1 MKFRSARHTNNLA
14 PLVAFYRDALGLEVL
29 GKFDSHDGYD
39 GVFLGIPGADWHLE
53 FTVSDEAVKHKP
65 DEDDLLVFYPAS
77 AEEYERIIRRFSEN
91 NIPALEPKN
100 PYWKANGITYADP
113 DGYRIVIVKPV
124 APQSL

>member
-1 MKFRSARHTNNLA
+1 MKFRSARHTNNLDS
-14 PLVAFYRDALGLEVL
+14 LITFYRNVLGFEVL
-29 GKFDSHDGYD
+29 GSFKGHDGYD

-53 FTVSDEAVKHKP
+53 FTISDEAAKHKP

-77 AEEYERIIRRFSEN
+77 IEEYERIIQRFTEN
-91 NIPALEPKN
+91 NNPALESKN